1 MKKFVKDINTIELV
15 ESNYHLFSQS
25 YELYYKLSKML
36 DFQDSFGLTDDNF

>member
-25 YELYYKLSKML
+25 YELYYKYFIRKL
-36 DFQDSFGLTDDNF
+36 Q